1 MSKNYSVKNIQSGD
15 SEIFAKKS
23 IFFSLKILK
32 VSCHDVSIIFFCTVI
47 EFTLIFSYFDNFQP
61 GEYVL
66 YKNKDYEVEVGPIV
80 RAAPQITTVIISIK
94 YDSLC
99 D

>member
-32 VSCHDVSIIFFCTVI
+32 VSCHDVSIIFFVI

-80 RAAPQITTVIISIK
+80 RAAPQITTVTISIK